1 MRVARWYCA
10 KAQMTFSLLPD
21 SMCAG
26 MGGSLDEAERAVSLS
41 EEVGVEEAA
50 MGLRVDVVELPG
62 ALRWLRRRR
71 LGVHAALLALIT
83 ALPGRLGP
91 VAEIEAVRAVLNVP
105 RALVALREIGA
116 THLQVLP
123 TPLGF
128 DRRIVVRMKRGNRSQ
143 HETGTDKPS
152 P

>member
-62 ALRWLRRRR
+62 ALRWLRRQKEKFLYCQVR
-71 LGVHAALLALIT
+71 LLSCDVQSHK
-83 ALPGRLGP
+83 PDD
-91 VAEIEAVRAVLNVP
+91 
-105 RALVALREIGA
+105 
-116 THLQVLP
+116 
-123 TPLGF
+123 PLF
-128 DRRIVVRMKRGNRSQ
+128 
-143 HETGTDKPS
+143 GT
-152 P
+152 